1 MGWLNMVRPCRNGI
15 RKRCSRVLNIS
26 YVMRDSY
33 ETRMETVVNL
43 WLKKRQCLENWSN
56 TTDFHWQN
64 CSKSLVL
71 FFYIDALIVSKMSSK
86 WNFKWSMNLETE
98 TTTCLRPPE
107 KLWFYRIPSAK
118 FCIELA
124 KWKRSTEYN
133 PCGVPIYGTTYM

>member
-26 YVMRDSY
+26 YVMWDSY

-43 WLKKRQCLENWSN
+43 WLKKDNVLKTEATQLISIGR
-56 TTDFHWQN
+56 TAQN
-64 CSKSLVL
+64 RLFC

-107 KLWFYRIPSAK
+107 KLWFYRNPSAK